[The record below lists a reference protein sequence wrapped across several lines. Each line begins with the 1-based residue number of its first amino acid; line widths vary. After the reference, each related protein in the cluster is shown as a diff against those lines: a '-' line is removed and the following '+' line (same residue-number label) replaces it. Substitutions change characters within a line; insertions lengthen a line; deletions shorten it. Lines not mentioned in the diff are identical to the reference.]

1 MRSISE
7 LLKYAAGTGIC
18 LGIENRYHYY
28 EIPSP
33 DELGELLNLADPT
46 RLGFIYDVGHAQVLS
61 RLGFYAYDEWLTRYW
76 TRIVAVHLHDVK
88 GIQDHQL
95 PGQGDV
101 DFDLV
106 GKYLPKGVLRTS
118 EFQGHHTQ
126 EQVQESLLFL
136 QQHGCIEKFEN
147 LRGG

>member
-1 MRSISE
+1 
-7 LLKYAAGTGIC
+7 
-18 LGIENRYHYY
+18 
-28 EIPSP
+28 
-33 DELGELLNLADPT
+33 
-46 RLGFIYDVGHAQVLS
+46 
-61 RLGFYAYDEWLTRYW
+61 
-76 TRIVAVHLHDVK
+76 
-88 GIQDHQL
+88 L